1 MASIGTAEIHEAYR
15 LAAEQGAQLAQ
26 LFRYGTGMV
35 GPQASAFQLV
45 FRIGDRLIRIG
56 ECEPTVFVC
65 QMKRIQ
71 GQGSGNVPEVERL
84 AGEGS
89 ANIYGAYLII
99 GPGSAN
105 VQAYMIYV
113 TPAGSGDIVV
123 TFTRLGDQS
132 AEIGLPFRIAG
143 PGSANIYRVEGETYI
158 RVNALE
164 DPIREA
170 LEAAGVIVND

>member
-1 MASIGTAEIHEAYR
+1 MAYR
-15 LAAEQGAQLAQ
+15 QACAAGAQLVE
-26 LFRYGTGMV
+26 LFRHATGAIAPET
-35 GPQASAFQLV
+35 GAAQFAFV
-45 FRIGDRLIRIG
+45 IGDRLTGTG

-65 QMKRIQ
+65 ELKRIQ
-71 GQGSGNVPEVERL
+71 GQGSGNVAEVERL

-89 ANIYGAYLII
+89 ANIYGPYLITA
-99 GPGSAN
+99 GGSAN
-105 VQAYMIYV
+105 VQAMMFYV

-123 TFTRLGDQS
+123 TLNRMGEGS
-132 AEIGLPFRIAG
+132 ADIGLPFWMSG
-143 PGSANIYRVEGETYI
+143 PGAANIYRVEGETYI